1 MTKAQ
6 LLESADSM
14 ELTKWF
20 AYFKAKNE
28 RDEEARK
35 DIELQH
41 KFGPKVA
48 GG

>member
-6 LLESADSM
+6 LLANADSM

-20 AYFKAKNE
+20 AYFEVKSE
-28 RDEEARK
+28 REDERRK
-35 DIELQH
+35 SIEFQNRIE
-41 KFGPKVA
+41 A